1 MKFDAIETNVRAV
14 MDPLPEGSRMD
25 AYYFGFDATGVGA
38 VDAILSAVA
47 IAGKGAHN
55 TADWYDDGGSYYCAR
70 PGLAPNTGDGQGSA
84 ATLIAATAVQ
94 SAERISALAADY
106 MALLAEVQRPSEPRP
121 LRVETYRS
129 FRIVDEK
136 SPVTGEPEFRWRV
149 VHTSNGETM
158 ASGEG
163 YVAQV
168 DRDHAVEVLFPGVE
182 IVEVDR

>member
-25 AYYFGFDATGVGA
+25 AYYFGFEPTGVGA

-47 IAGKGAHN
+47 IAGRGAHN
-55 TADWYDDGGSYYCAR
+55 TADWYDDGGSYYCVR

-106 MALLAEVQRPSEPRP
+106 MALLAEVQRPSEARP
-121 LRVETYRS
+121 LRVETYRRVRGRS
-129 FRIVDEK
+129 TQHFEY
-136 SPVTGEPEFRWRV
+136 RWRV
-149 VHTSNGETM
+149 VHTSNGEVM

-163 YVAQV
+163 YTAQV

-182 IVEVDR
+182 IVEVEG